1 MNKVFLILI
10 LFFAQTLSAL
20 TKQELNRFNEVTK
33 NLTPTFRYNMNVA
46 LFKGDSDST
55 FIVSNDGRIIKGLSQ
70 YELVIFN
77 SNLQEKSGSI
87 DELVDLIERSDL
99 DMDGEY
105 PLVIRDITDLD
116 SVATYAIRYNG
127 DVVVKKGIYD
137 GIECFVDGYAK
148 VCKDHLW
155 GVINKEGA
163 VVVPLSLHDCNHI
176 FINHNVWIY
185 AEGISKWQM
194 LNEKGEVVCSYD
206 EVDYNIDKRLKRVE
220 KNLRSFFKNR
230 SLGVTIVRDGDKW
243 GAVDK
248 EGKIVVPI
256 ENDKHSVVYRAENGM
271 WFYGESVFS
280 PEGKTIIK
288 PIDPRISSYIAFN
301 HILTEKVET
310 IENAQVVDFALY
322 DFNGK
327 QVDNFTL
334 PNGFKWCL
342 VGNEWVL
349 RNSYG
354 QLVAGSY
361 IDVVFKHDCPLK
373 DINPWSGNSS
383 DSFFKVFDEGVA
395 GMIDMNGKLVLPMK
409 FSSCRVVND
418 LFQANVLKNGVF
430 YIGYFDLNGNEIV
443 PVSLYRRFAYENF
456 GWHYEGTDCTL
467 DAYQV
472 NGKWGLLDM
481 ETKKTVVPFCL
492 DDVLA
497 FMHGVGVVKYKGRL
511 YYINEKGEGLPNEA
525 YMTK

>member
-33 NLTPTFRYNMNVA
+33 NLTPTFRYNMNVT

-220 KNLRSFFKNR
+220 KILEVFLR
-230 SLGVTIVRDGDKW
+230 
-243 GAVDK
+243 
-248 EGKIVVPI
+248 
-256 ENDKHSVVYRAENGM
+256 
-271 WFYGESVFS
+271 
-280 PEGKTIIK
+280 
-288 PIDPRISSYIAFN
+288 ID
-301 HILTEKVET
+301 L
-310 IENAQVVDFALY
+310 
-322 DFNGK
+322 
-327 QVDNFTL
+327 
-334 PNGFKWCL
+334 
-342 VGNEWVL
+342 
-349 RNSYG
+349 
-354 QLVAGSY
+354 
-361 IDVVFKHDCPLK
+361 
-373 DINPWSGNSS
+373 
-383 DSFFKVFDEGVA
+383 
-395 GMIDMNGKLVLPMK
+395 
-409 FSSCRVVND
+409 
-418 LFQANVLKNGVF
+418 
-430 YIGYFDLNGNEIV
+430 
-443 PVSLYRRFAYENF
+443 
-456 GWHYEGTDCTL
+456 
-467 DAYQV
+467 
-472 NGKWGLLDM
+472 
-481 ETKKTVVPFCL
+481 
-492 DDVLA
+492 
-497 FMHGVGVVKYKGRL
+497 
-511 YYINEKGEGLPNEA
+511 
-525 YMTK
+525 